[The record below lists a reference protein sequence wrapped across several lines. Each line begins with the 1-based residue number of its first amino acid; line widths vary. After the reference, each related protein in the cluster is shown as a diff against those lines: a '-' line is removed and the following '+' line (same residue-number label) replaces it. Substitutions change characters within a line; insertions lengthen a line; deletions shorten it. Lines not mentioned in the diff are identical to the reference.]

1 MYAFCPGYL
10 GFVLVSARSKRS
22 RATELHYQGAQ
33 VFLKR
38 PRSSPAVLNSLSA
51 HRRRARSPHCARAGG
66 NCCWARLAVCRRVPQ
81 PRFRSLPG
89 RGAEAGG
96 SSAFPF
102 LEAVVMHLPV
112 CASRFRGNGPAQR
125 GQPRPA
131 GWWWA
136 QRPAAGTTRRC
147 LESPRRCAAFYI
159 MFALFLNLS
168 ACAVSLLRYF
178 ARRR

>member
-102 LEAVVMHLPV
+102 LEAVVMQLPV

-131 GWWWA
+131 GWW
-136 QRPAAGTTRRC
+136 RC
-147 LESPRRCAAFYI
+147 SV
-159 MFALFLNLS
+159 LS
-168 ACAVSLLRYF
+168 APLPAPHGDVWKARGVALLFTPCSHCFLIFLRVLCHF
-178 ARRR
+178 